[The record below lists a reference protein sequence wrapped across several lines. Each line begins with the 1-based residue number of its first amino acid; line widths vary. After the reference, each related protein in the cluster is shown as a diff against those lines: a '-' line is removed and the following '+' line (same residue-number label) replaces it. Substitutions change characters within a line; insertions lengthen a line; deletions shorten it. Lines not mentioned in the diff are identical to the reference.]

1 MFVYIE
7 VQPVLTTAALYDHEP
22 VAGISGEPEGERGDG
37 NSSHASADKDLSLP
51 LGIPGRRRPRFDGLA
66 WHVVGSGAGEGA
78 REGGFPFLSWA
89 KL

>member
-1 MFVYIE
+1 MKR
-7 VQPVLTTAALYDHEP
+7 
-22 VAGISGEPEGERGDG
+22 GEREREREREKTGIVHMPPLIKT
-37 NSSHASADKDLSLP
+37 SPSLPPSLP